1 MSLHTESAV
10 ANEPR
15 KTEAIAL
22 TRPILVEEIDRLFQ
36 ELTWRGRR
44 HFARRVDAFG
54 LTVPQYVALSVIG
67 KQGPGVTM
75 SEVGES
81 LQLPAST
88 VTSIVDRLVRD
99 GLVER
104 GILPSDRRAVVAT
117 LTETGADVVAS
128 VEFNRR
134 NDLVE
139 MLSGLDDDNLEAFA
153 HDLGGMLEGL
163 DRLMADPVQ
172 SSAA

>member
-1 MSLHTESAV
+1 MSDKTQV
-10 ANEPR
+10 IKTMTTANSS
-15 KTEAIAL
+15 
-22 TRPILVEEIDRLFQ
+22 LVDEIDRLFQ

-44 HFARRVDAFG
+44 HLARRVDDFG

-67 KQGPGVTM
+67 RQGPAVTM
-75 SEVGES
+75 GEVGDS

-104 GILPSDRRAVVAT
+104 GVLPSDRRAVVAT
-117 LTETGADVVAS
+117 LTEAGESVVAS
-128 VEFNRR
+128 VEANRR
-134 NDLVE
+134 SDLVE
-139 MLSGLDDDNLEAFA
+139 MLSGHDENNLEAFA
-153 HDLGGMLEGL
+153 HVLDGMLGGL
-163 DRLMADPVQ
+163 DRLMAETVQ